1 MVSNSDRDD
10 VIEKLAIFGLKH
22 NNTRHL
28 RINMYPFYQI
38 AASVLTE
45 NYFMEESE
53 IGSYVVA
60 DEL

>member
-10 VIEKLAIFGLKH
+10 VIEKLAILVS
-22 NNTRHL
+22 NMIDTRHL
-28 RINMYPFYQI
+28 RILYVPFFYQI

-53 IGSYVVA
+53 IG
-60 DEL
+60 

>member
-1 MVSNSDRDD
+1 
-10 VIEKLAIFGLKH
+10 
-22 NNTRHL
+22 
-28 RINMYPFYQI
+28 MYPFYQI